1 MQWYRSL
8 AESNELDDDPSIIC
22 ISSDG
27 EYVAIV
33 EGSMKLIVS
42 TEIVCATFYLECVYR
57 RTDI

>member
-27 EYVAIV
+27 EYVAVV

-42 TEIVCATFYLECVYR
+42 TEIVCVTVYL
-57 RTDI
+57 